1 MPQAGEENPCY
12 TLLVCGSSETVI
24 QETPKPTA
32 ARRAFHFALGLTVLL
47 GGYSALLLAI
57 RLVVL

>member
-1 MPQAGEENPCY
+1 M
-12 TLLVCGSSETVI
+12 I